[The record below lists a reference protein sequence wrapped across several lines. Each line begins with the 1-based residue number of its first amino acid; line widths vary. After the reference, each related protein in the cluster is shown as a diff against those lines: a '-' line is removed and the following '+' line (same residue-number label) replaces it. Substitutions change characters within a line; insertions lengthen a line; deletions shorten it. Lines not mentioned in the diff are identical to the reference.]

1 MDGKDFAHL
10 MEDMDGYL
18 CELAGSQI
26 RDGLHILGDVPQGD
40 TMIDMLQ
47 ALTRLPNLHVPSLRE
62 SIASMFNLEATKLL
76 SNQGARLD
84 TVPTSLVELAGR
96 PIVTS
101 GDAVE
106 TIDELGK
113 HALAL
118 LNEKEFNIK
127 DVKNVIQET
136 FSPLSTSV
144 DISDLIITLEFV
156 CETLVPNLGAT
167 TQEITYLIAA
177 LDGGFIPPGPSGSPT
192 RGMAHLLPTGRNFY
206 SVDPQALPSNAAW
219 QVGVG
224 LANELLSRYLKE
236 TNAYPE
242 HVAISIWGTAA
253 MRTHGDDIAQVF
265 ALLGIRPIWQKESHR
280 VIGVELIPLQELGRP
295 RIDVTCRIS
304 GFFRDAFPHLITLLD
319 DATNM
324 AIDANEPLEKNFIRK
339 HYLEDI
345 ASNMNNASARYRVF
359 GCPPGA
365 YGIGILD
372 LIEAQNWK
380 DDADFAKCYIN
391 WGGYAYSKKEP
402 QGVDARSQ
410 FTHRLTSVEVAI
422 HNQDDREHDIYDS
435 DDYFQ
440 FHGGMIATIR
450 ALSGKQPKAYFG
462 DSSNPD
468 TPKVRD
474 IKEETLRVYR
484 TRVVNPK
491 WLESIQRHGYK
502 GASEMAAT
510 VDYMF
515 GYDATANVMSDFMYQ
530 QIAQSYALDESTQ
543 KFYEECNPWALRG
556 ISERLLEAAE
566 RDLWE
571 NPDPATIEALRQTL
585 VKTDS
590 MLEGRLDPTV

>member
-62 SIASMFNLEATKLL
+62 SITSMFNLEATKLL

-136 FSPLSTSV
+136 FSPLSASV

-206 SVDPQALPSNAAW
+206 SVDPQALPSWAAW

-236 TNAYPE
+236 TNDYPE

-265 ALLGIRPIWQKESHR
+265 ALLGIRPIWQQESHR

-324 AIDANEPLEKNFIRK
+324 AIDANEPLEQNFIRR
-339 HYLEDI
+339 HFLEDI
-345 ASNMNNASARYRVF
+345 ASNMNDSSARYRVF

-450 ALSGKQPKAYFG
+450 ALSGKQPRGYFG
-462 DSSNPD
+462 DSSNPAA
-468 TPKVRD
+468 PKVRD